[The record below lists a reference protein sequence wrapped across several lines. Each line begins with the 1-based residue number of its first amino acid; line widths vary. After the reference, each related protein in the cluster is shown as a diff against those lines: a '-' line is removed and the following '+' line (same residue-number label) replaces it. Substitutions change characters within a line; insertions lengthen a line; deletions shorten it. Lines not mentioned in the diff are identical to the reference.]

1 MSYSKQAVLMM
12 FREGSGVVSRIADT
26 WLHADL
32 ENRAIL
38 ENAFSKMFDKWEE
51 RYERHWEIM
60 VEAEAN
66 R

>member
-12 FREGSGVVSRIADT
+12 FREGSGFTSRLADL

-32 ENRAIL
+32 ENRAVL
-38 ENAFSKMFDKWEE
+38 GQAFAKMFDKWEE

-60 VEAEAN
+60 VEANAN